1 MKVSV
6 VILNWNGRNFLR
18 QYLPALVKYSNLP
31 EVEVVVADNGSTD
44 NSREVVEKEFPSVR
58 YLQLKENYG
67 FAEGYNQAL
76 AQIEAEYYLLL
87 NSDVEV
93 TKNWLEPLI
102 EMMDANVSIG
112 ACQPKILQT
121 KKPEYFEYAGAAGG
135 FIDRFG
141 YPFCRGRLLDVV
153 EKDEG
158 QYNESGEIFWGTGA
172 CLMVRSSVWKE
183 LEGLD
188 AHFWAHMEEIDLCWR
203 MKNRGYKVYYNHQS
217 TVHHVGGGSLSYGNP
232 KKIYLNFRNNLFL
245 LYKNLPSQLLFPVL
259 FSRMVLD
266 GAAALQFLATGQVA
280 AFRKVF
286 TAHVAF
292 YRHLP
297 FLRKQRKELR
307 GNDIATKHPQIY
319 RGSLV
324 WNYYFRGKKKFNELN
339 WKP

>member
-6 VILNWNGRNFLR
+6 VILNWNGQDFLR
-18 QYLPALVKYSNLP
+18 QYLPLLVKYSNLP

-44 NSREVVEKEFPSVR
+44 NSREVVEQEFPSVR
-58 YLQLKENYG
+58 YLQLDENYG

-76 AQIEAEYYLLL
+76 KQIEAEYYLLL

-93 TKNWLEPLI
+93 TENWLEPLI
-102 EMMDANVSIG
+102 EMMDADSSIG

-121 KKPEYFEYAGAAGG
+121 EKPEYFEYAGAAGG

-172 CLMVRSSVWKE
+172 CLMIRSSVWEE

-188 AHFWAHMEEIDLCWR
+188 VHFWAHMEEIDLCWR
-203 MKNRGYKVYYNHQS
+203 MKNRGYKIFYNHLS

-232 KKIYLNFRNNLFL
+232 RKIYLNFRNNLFL
-245 LYKNLPSQLLFPVL
+245 LYKNLPSVLLLPVL

-266 GAAALQFLATGQVA
+266 GVAALQFLVTGQVA

-286 TAHVAF
+286 MAHVAF

-297 FLRKQRKELR
+297 NLRKQRKQLLSQVTTE
-307 GNDIATKHPQIY
+307 KHPQIY

-324 WNYYFRGKKKFNELN
+324 WNYYARGKKKFGELN

>member
-6 VILNWNGRNFLR
+6 VILNWNGQDFLR
-18 QYLPALVKYSNLP
+18 QYLPPLVKYSNLP

-44 NSREVVEKEFPSVR
+44 SSREVVEKEFPSVR
-58 YLQLKENYG
+58 YLQLHENYG

-76 AQIEAEYYLLL
+76 KQIEAEYYLLL

-93 TKNWLEPLI
+93 TENWLEPLV
-102 EMMDANVSIG
+102 EMMDADPSIG

-121 KKPEYFEYAGAAGG
+121 EKPEYFEYAGAAGG

-158 QYNESGEIFWGTGA
+158 QYNESTEIFWGTGA

-203 MKNRGYKVYYNHQS
+203 MKNRGYKIYYNHQS

-232 KKIYLNFRNNLFL
+232 RKIYLNFRNNLFL
-245 LYKNLPSQLLFPVL
+245 LYKNLPSVLLFPVL
-259 FSRMVLD
+259 FSRMMLD
-266 GAAALQFLATGQVA
+266 GVAALQFLVTGQVA

-286 TAHVAF
+286 MAHVAF
-292 YRHLP
+292 YRHLSH
-297 FLRKQRKELR
+297 LRKQRKQLLSQVTTE
-307 GNDIATKHPQIY
+307 KHLQIY

-324 WNYYFRGKKKFNELN
+324 WNYYARGKRKFSELN

>member
-6 VILNWNGRNFLR
+6 VILNWNGQEFLR

-44 NSREVVEKEFPSVR
+44 NSREVVEREFPSVR
-58 YLQLKENYG
+58 YLQLDQNYG

-76 AQIEAEYYLLL
+76 RQIEAEYYLLL

-93 TKNWLEPLI
+93 TQNWLEPLV
-102 EMMDANVSIG
+102 EMMDADSSIG

-121 KKPEYFEYAGAAGG
+121 EKPEFFEYAGAAGG

-153 EKDEG
+153 EKDGG
-158 QYNESGEIFWGTGA
+158 QYDKSGEIFWGTGA
-172 CLMVRSSVWKE
+172 CLMVRSSVWKA

-203 MKNRGYKVYYNHQS
+203 MKNRGYKVCYNHRS
-217 TVHHVGGGSLSYGNP
+217 AVHHVGGGSLSYGNP
-232 KKIYLNFRNNLFL
+232 RKIYLNFRNNLFL
-245 LYKNLPSQLLFPVL
+245 LYKNLPPALLVPVL
-259 FSRMVLD
+259 LSRMVLD
-266 GAAALQFLATGQVA
+266 GVAALQFLVTGQVA

-286 TAHVAF
+286 MAHLAF
-292 YRHLP
+292 YRQLSHLRTQ
-297 FLRKQRKELR
+297 RKQLLKHVV
-307 GNDIATKHPQIY
+307 TQKHPQIY

-324 WNYYFRGKKKFNELN
+324 WNYYFRGKKKFSELH
-339 WKP
+339 WKR